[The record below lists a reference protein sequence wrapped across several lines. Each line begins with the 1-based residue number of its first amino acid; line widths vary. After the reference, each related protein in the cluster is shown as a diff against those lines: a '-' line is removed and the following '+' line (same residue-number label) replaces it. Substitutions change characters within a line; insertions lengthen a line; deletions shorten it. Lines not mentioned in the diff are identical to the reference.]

1 MVQLNDRDTGAMIG
15 TITDEQLH
23 FLIDSLEEESQED
36 TDYYIN
42 RETLEMLAERG
53 ADPGLLAILTQALGT
68 RDEMEIQW
76 VRT

>member
-1 MVQLNDRDTGAMIG
+1 MVQLTDRDTGAAIG
-15 TITDEQLH
+15 TITEDQLQ
-23 FLIDSLEEESQED
+23 FLTDSLEEESQED

-53 ADPGLLAILTQALGT
+53 ADPALLAILRQALGS

-76 VRT
+76 VRS

>member
-1 MVQLNDRDTGAMIG
+1 MVRLSDRHTGATMG
-15 TITDEQLH
+15 TITEEQLQ
-23 FLIDSLEEESQED
+23 FLTDSLEEESQED

-53 ADPGLLAILTQALGT
+53 ADPALLAILTQALGA

-76 VRT
+76 ARS